1 MDAIEKAN
9 AKKEETAAKNN
20 EEAANLVDVDQLKQ
34 SITTFL
40 VETLGIDRAEL
51 EESYTKSGRYYVLKT
66 QVEKRCGGRDH
77 HIFR

>member
-1 MDAIEKAN
+1 M
-9 AKKEETAAKNN
+9 
-20 EEAANLVDVDQLKQ
+20 DVDQLKQ

-66 QVEKRCGGRDH
+66 QVEKDVADEITTYFDKLSCPLSARRRPHGVLSPE
-77 HIFR
+77 